1 MEPIYTGHEKN
12 IHYILTKRVIK
23 RYGIKTNNIAQIHFK
38 CTMPT
43 DKMSLWTVKVTIYYA
58 GMDKS
63 YSDTFYTKECIRHDF
78 YATWANLKKGR
89 F

>member
-1 MEPIYTGHEKN
+1 MEPIYTGYEKN

-23 RYGIKTNNIAQIHFK
+23 SYHIKTNDIAQINFK

-43 DKMSLWTVKVTIYYA
+43 DRMHLWTVKVIIYYA

-63 YSDTFYTKECIRHDF
+63 YSDIFYTKECIRHDF
-78 YATWANLKKGR
+78 YVTWANLKKRR

>member
-1 MEPIYTGHEKN
+1 MEPIYTGYEKN

-23 RYGIKTNNIAQIHFK
+23 SYHIKTNDIAQINFK

-43 DKMSLWTVKVTIYYA
+43 DRMHLWTVKVTIYYA
-58 GMDKS
+58 GMDKN
-63 YSDTFYTKECIRHDF
+63 YSDIFYTKECIRHDF
-78 YATWANLKKGR
+78 YVTWANLKKRR